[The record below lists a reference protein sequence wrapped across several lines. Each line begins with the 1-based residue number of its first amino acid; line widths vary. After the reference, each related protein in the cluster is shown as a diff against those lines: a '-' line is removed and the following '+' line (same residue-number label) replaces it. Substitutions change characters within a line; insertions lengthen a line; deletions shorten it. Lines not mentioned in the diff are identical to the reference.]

1 MSHVKSFFRIGRTY
15 ASWSWPARLMA
26 IGCILVALYAGI
38 GFLLLPPLIKSRL
51 VKAIADRTGRHVEL
65 GELQVN
71 PFALST
77 TMQKFEMQERD
88 GNRFI
93 GFDELYVNFQV
104 SSLFRRTYTFAQ
116 LYLTAPYV
124 CIKILKDKTFNFQ
137 DLLAVNKEKSTR
149 QQGTMVPLLIQQLI
163 VDRGQTIFEDH
174 SRTTPLKAQINA
186 VSFSLKNFTT
196 QPNRE
201 GLYEFEATT
210 DQGEALKYRGN
221 ISMSPRYSK
230 GSLELSGIK
239 LRGLLWS
246 YLQEQLNFEIAG
258 GELDISGNYEF
269 DGTGEK
275 PRMLVQNGNINVR
288 SLTVVQKDD
297 KEEVI
302 SLPSLTMSGADIDY
316 EKRQLTVAR
325 IQSNSSKIS
334 GRRNADGS
342 ISLLTMFQPK
352 SIEGSG
358 EVQSQKQEKSNIW
371 HVAIGTIEIA
381 DYAFH
386 MEDRSTKPTAHL
398 EVSPLNMK
406 LEDVQIGAPGSAH
419 IELQAGLNQTGTIRV
434 AGKVAFD
441 SLASELDMQL
451 SKVALRP
458 FQPYV
463 NQFAK
468 LVIEDGAV
476 SMDGHVS
483 YSPSA
488 GSSGIG
494 FLGNIAIE
502 SARVTDPVL
511 EEDIL
516 RCERLNFE
524 EVKYQNNPDL
534 LSMKEIVARGLYTRI
549 IVGPDRTTN
558 IQQIL
563 VKDDQAP
570 VNQGSQ
576 QTGGTQL
583 PIRIDQVS
591 VIDSSMNFADL
602 SLTPRFA
609 TGIQNLNGTVK
620 GLSSE
625 QLARADID
633 LKGQVDKYA
642 PVFIQGK
649 INPLS
654 DQAFTDIVMNF
665 QGIDLTTFSPY
676 SGRFAGYKIEKG
688 KLTLELHYKLSE
700 KILIGENH
708 VVMDQFTLGERVE
721 GPDATKL
728 PVRLAIAI
736 LKDSRGVI
744 DINLPVRGDLN
755 DPEFSLAPLILKAFV
770 GLIVKAATAPFK
782 MLGALVGG
790 EGEELGFISF
800 APGSSSLSQE
810 QQEKLAKLAKALGN
824 RPQLTLDLRGTA
836 VEVADRLALAER
848 AVMARVRVQA
858 TTPSEGTLTEDEQKR
873 LLKLYRE
880 TFKKEDPR
888 DLVSPTDEKGAKL
901 PRDVYKTA
909 VAEASRRRLV
919 ENYPISDDDLRIL
932 AHERAASV
940 KDYMIHLGSIGE
952 PRIFL
957 LDADIKATAS
967 NGEIRMPLTL
977 NAR

>member
-1 MSHVKSFFRIGRTY
+1 MSHIKSFFRIGRTFD
-15 ASWSWPARLMA
+15 SWSWPARVIV
-26 IGCILVALYAGI
+26 IGCILIALYAGI
-38 GFLLLPPLIKSRL
+38 GFLLLPPMIKPRL

-65 GELQVN
+65 AELQVN

-77 TMQKFEMQERD
+77 TLQKFEMQERD

-93 GFDELYVNFQV
+93 GFDELYVNFQI

-116 LYLTAPYV
+116 LHLTAPYACV
-124 CIKILKDKTFNFQ
+124 KIVKDKTFNFQ
-137 DLLAVNKEKSTR
+137 DLLAVNKEKGTR
-149 QQGTMVPLLIQQLI
+149 QHGTMVPLLIQQLI
-163 VDRGQTIFEDH
+163 VDRGQAIFEDH
-174 SRTTPLKAQINA
+174 SRTTPFKEQIND

-210 DQGEALKYRGN
+210 DHGEALKYRGN

-239 LRGLLWS
+239 LRSLWS
-246 YLQEQLNFEIAG
+246 YLQEQLHFEIAG

-269 DGTGEK
+269 DGAGEK
-275 PRMLVQNGNINVR
+275 PRILVKNGNINVR
-288 SLTVVQKDD
+288 SLTVVQKEG

-302 SLPSLTMSGADIDY
+302 SLPRLTMSGADIDY

-325 IQSNSSKIS
+325 IQSDSSKIN
-334 GRRNADGS
+334 GRRNEDGS
-342 ISLLTMFQPK
+342 ISLLTMFRPK
-352 SIEGSG
+352 PVEGSG
-358 EVQSQKQEKSNIW
+358 KTQSQGQEKSDAW
-371 HVAIGTIEIA
+371 HVTIGAIEIA

-386 MEDRSTKPTAHL
+386 MEDHSTKPIAHL
-398 EVSPLNMK
+398 EVSPVNMK
-406 LEDVQIGAPGSAH
+406 LEDVQIGAPGPAR

-441 SLASELDMQL
+441 SLSSELDMQL

-476 SMDGHVS
+476 SMNGHVN
-483 YSPSA
+483 YVPSA

-516 RCERLNFE
+516 RCERLDFE
-524 EVKYQNNPDL
+524 EVKYQKNPDSL
-534 LSMKEIVARGLYTRI
+534 TMKEIIARGLYTRI

-563 VKDDQAP
+563 VKDNQAP

-576 QTGGTQL
+576 QAGGTQL

-654 DQAFTDIVMNF
+654 GQAFTDIVMNF
-665 QGIDLTTFSPY
+665 HGIDLTTFTPY

-721 GPDATKL
+721 GQDATKL

-790 EGEELGFISF
+790 EDEELGSISF

-836 VEVADRLALAER
+836 VDAVDRLALAER
-848 AVMARVRVQA
+848 AVMARVRMQA
-858 TTPSEGTLTEDEQKR
+858 ATPSESPLTEDEQKR

-888 DLVSPTDEKGAKL
+888 DLASPTNEKGAKL

-919 ENYPISDDDLRIL
+919 EKYPISDDDLRIL
-932 AHERAASV
+932 AHERAVSV

-967 NGEIRMPLTL
+967 NEEIRMPLAL

>member
-1 MSHVKSFFRIGRTY
+1 MFRVKSFFRIGRTY
-15 ASWSWPARLMA
+15 ASWSWPARLTA

-38 GFLLLPPLIKSRL
+38 GFLLLPPLIKPRL
-51 VKAIADRTGRHVEL
+51 VKALADRTGRHVEL
-65 GELQVN
+65 GKLHIN

-77 TMQKFEMQERD
+77 TLQMFEMQERD

-116 LYLTAPYV
+116 LHLSAPYV
-124 CIKILKDKTFNFQ
+124 CVKVQKDKTVNFQ
-137 DLLAVNKEKSTR
+137 DLLADNEEKDTG
-149 QQGTMVPLLIQQLI
+149 QQGSMVPLLVRQLI
-163 VDRGQTIFEDH
+163 VDRGQIVFEDH
-174 SRTTPLKAQINA
+174 SRTTPFREQINA

-210 DQGEALKYRGN
+210 DQGETLKYRGN

-239 LRGLLWS
+239 LRSLWS

-275 PRMLVQNGNINVR
+275 PRILVKNGNINVR
-288 SLTVVQKDD
+288 SLTVVQKEG

-302 SLPSLTMSGADIDY
+302 SLPRLTMSGADIDY

-325 IQSNSSKIS
+325 IQSDSSKIN
-334 GRRNADGS
+334 GRRNEDGS
-342 ISLLTMFQPK
+342 ISLLTMFRPK
-352 SIEGSG
+352 LVEGSG
-358 EVQSQKQEKSNIW
+358 KTQSQGQEKSDAW
-371 HVAIGTIEIA
+371 HVTIGAIEIA

-386 MEDRSTKPTAHL
+386 MEDHSTKPIAHL
-398 EVSPLNMK
+398 VISPVNMK
-406 LEDVQIGAPGSAH
+406 LEDVQIGVPGSARL
-419 IELQAGLNQTGTIRV
+419 ELQAGLNQTGTIRV

-441 SLASELDMQL
+441 SLSSELDMQL

-476 SMDGHVS
+476 SMNGHVNYAPS
-483 YSPSA
+483 TGSP
-488 GSSGIG
+488 GID
-494 FLGNIAIE
+494 FLGNIAVE
-502 SARVTDPVL
+502 SVRVADPVL

-516 RCERLNFE
+516 RCERLDFE
-524 EVKYQNNPDL
+524 EVKYQNNPDAL
-534 LSMKEIVARGLYTRI
+534 TMKELIARGLYTRI
-549 IVGPDRTTN
+549 IIGPDRTTN

-563 VKDDQAP
+563 VKDNQAP

-576 QTGGTQL
+576 QAGGTQL

-625 QLARADID
+625 HLARADID

-654 DQAFTDIVMNF
+654 EQAFTDIIMNF

-721 GPDATKL
+721 GQDATKL

-770 GLIVKAATAPFK
+770 NLIVKAATAPFK

-790 EGEELGFISF
+790 AGEELEFISF

-810 QQEKLAKLAKALGN
+810 QQEKLARLAKALGS

-836 VEVADRLALAER
+836 VEPADRLALADR
-848 AVMARVRVQA
+848 AVMARIRKQVN
-858 TTPSEGTLTEDEQKR
+858 TPPESPLAEDEQKR
-873 LLKLYRE
+873 MLKLYRD

-888 DLVSPTDEKGAKL
+888 DLVSPTDENGTKL
-901 PRDVYKTA
+901 PRDAYMAA
-909 VAEASRRRLV
+909 VAEASRKRLV
-919 ENYPISDDDLRIL
+919 ENYPVSDDDLRTL
-932 AHERAASV
+932 AHERAVSV
-940 KDYMIHLGSIGE
+940 KDYMIHQGGIGE
-952 PRIFL
+952 PRVFL
-957 LDADIKATAS
+957 RDVDMKAPAS
-967 NGEIRMPLTL
+967 NGEIRMPLSL
-977 NAR
+977 DAR

>member
-1 MSHVKSFFRIGRTY
+1 MSHAKSFFRIGRTY
-15 ASWSWPARLMA
+15 ASWSWPARVTA
-26 IGCILVALYAGI
+26 IGCILIALYAGI
-38 GFLLLPPLIKSRL
+38 GFLLLPLLIKPRL
-51 VKAIADRTGRHVEL
+51 VKAIADRTGRHVAL

-77 TMQKFEMQERD
+77 IMRKFEMHEQD

-93 GFDELYVNFQV
+93 SFDELYVNFQV
-104 SSLFRRTYTFAQ
+104 SSLFRRAYTFAQ
-116 LYLTAPYV
+116 LRLTAPYV
-124 CIKILKDKTFNFQ
+124 CVKIRKDKTFNFQ
-137 DLLAVNKEKSTR
+137 DLLAVNKEKSTM
-149 QQGTMVPLLIQQLI
+149 QQGSMVPLLIQQLI
-163 VDRGQTIFEDH
+163 VDHGQIIFEDH
-174 SRTTPLKAQINA
+174 SRTTPFREQINA

-201 GLYEFEATT
+201 GLYEFEATA
-210 DQGEALKYRGN
+210 DHGAALKYRGN

-239 LRGLLWS
+239 LRNLWS
-246 YLQEQLNFEIAG
+246 YLQEQLNFEITG

-275 PRMLVQNGNINVR
+275 PHILVQKGNINVR
-288 SLTVVQKDD
+288 SLTVVQKED

-302 SLPSLTMSGADIDY
+302 NLPNLTMSDADIDY
-316 EKRQLTVAR
+316 DKRQLTVAR

-334 GRRNADGS
+334 GRRNEDGS

-352 SIEGSG
+352 PGEGSG
-358 EVQSQKQEKSNIW
+358 EAQSRKQEKSDIW
-371 HVAIGTIEIA
+371 HVAIGEIEIA

-386 MEDRSTKPTAHL
+386 MEDHSTKPTAHL
-398 EVSPLNMK
+398 EVSPVGMK
-406 LEDVQIGAPGSAH
+406 LEDVQIGAPGQAR

-463 NQFAK
+463 NQFAM

-476 SMDGHVS
+476 SMNGHVN

-488 GSSGIG
+488 GSSGID

-511 EEDIL
+511 EEDLL
-516 RCERLNFE
+516 RCERLDFK
-524 EVKYQNNPDL
+524 EVKYQNSPEL
-534 LSMKEIVARGLYTRI
+534 LTMKEIVARGLYTRI
-549 IVGPDRTTN
+549 IIGPDRTTN

-563 VKDDQAP
+563 VKDDQSP

-576 QTGGTQL
+576 QTGGAQL

-625 QLARADID
+625 QLAHADID

-654 DQAFTDIVMNF
+654 EQAFTDIIMNF
-665 QGIDLTTFSPY
+665 QRIDLTTFSPY

-688 KLTLELHYKLSE
+688 KLTLELRYKLSE

-736 LKDSRGVI
+736 LKDSRGII

-755 DPEFSLAPLILKAFV
+755 DPEFRLAPLILKAFV
-770 GLIVKAATAPFK
+770 NLIVKAATAPFK

-810 QQEKLAKLAKALGN
+810 QQKKLAKLAKALGS
-824 RPQLTLDLRGTA
+824 RPQLSLDLRGTA
-836 VEVADRLALAER
+836 GETADRLALAER
-848 AVMARVRVQA
+848 AVVARIRKQVN
-858 TTPSEGTLTEDEQKR
+858 TPFESPLAEDEQKR

-888 DLVSPTDEKGAKL
+888 DLISPTDEKGSKL

-919 ENYPISDDDLRIL
+919 ENYPISDEDLRIL
-932 AHERAASV
+932 AHERAVSV
-940 KDYMIHLGSIGE
+940 KDYMIHLGGIGE

-957 LDADIKATAS
+957 LDADIKAPAS
-967 NGEIRMPLTL
+967 NGEIRMPLAL
-977 NAR
+977 NVR

>member
-1 MSHVKSFFRIGRTY
+1 MSHVKSFFRIGRTFD
-15 ASWSWPARLMA
+15 SWSWPARVIV
-26 IGCILVALYAGI
+26 IGCILIALYAGI
-38 GFLLLPPLIKSRL
+38 GFLLLPPLIKPRL

-77 TMQKFEMQERD
+77 TLQKFEMQERD
-88 GNRFI
+88 DNRFI

-116 LYLTAPYV
+116 LHLTAPFV
-124 CIKILKDKTFNFQ
+124 CVKILKDKTFNFQ
-137 DLLAVNKEKSTR
+137 DLLAVNKEKGTR

-163 VDRGQTIFEDH
+163 VDRGQAIFEDH
-174 SRTTPLKAQINA
+174 SRTTPFKERINA

-210 DQGEALKYRGN
+210 DQGETLKYRGN

-239 LRGLLWS
+239 LRSLWS
-246 YLQEQLNFEIAG
+246 YLQEQLNFEISG
-258 GELDISGNYEF
+258 GELDISGDYEF

-275 PRMLVQNGNINVR
+275 PRILVQNGNINVR

-302 SLPSLTMSGADIDY
+302 SLPSLTMSGAGIDY

-342 ISLLTMFQPK
+342 INLLTMFQPK
-352 SIEGSG
+352 SVGGSDKT
-358 EVQSQKQEKSNIW
+358 QSPEQRKTDKW
-371 HVAIGTIEIA
+371 HITIGKIEIT

-386 MEDRSTKPTAHL
+386 MEDNRTKPAAHL
-398 EVSPLNMK
+398 EVSPVSMK
-406 LEDVQIGAPGSAH
+406 LEDVQIGAPDPAR
-419 IELQAGLNQTGTIRV
+419 IELQAGLNQAGTIRV
-434 AGKVAFD
+434 VGKVAFD

-463 NQFAK
+463 NQFAR
-468 LVIEDGAV
+468 LVVEDGAV

-502 SARVTDPVL
+502 SARVTDSVL

-516 RCERLNFE
+516 RCERLDFE

-534 LSMKEIVARGLYTRI
+534 LSMKEVVARGLYTRI

-558 IQQIL
+558 IQQIM
-563 VKDDQAP
+563 VKDDQTPA
-570 VNQGSQ
+570 NQGSQ
-576 QTGGTQL
+576 QTGGAQL

-654 DQAFTDIVMNF
+654 GQAFTDIVMNF

-736 LKDSRGVI
+736 LKDSRGII

-836 VEVADRLALAER
+836 VEAADRLALAER
-848 AVMARVRVQA
+848 AVMARVRMQA
-858 TTPSEGTLTEDEQKR
+858 ATPSESPLTEDEQKR

-901 PRDVYKTA
+901 PRDAYKTA

-932 AHERAASV
+932 AHERAVSV

-967 NGEIRMPLTL
+967 NGEIRMPLAL